1 MSEHELSFRIIPFL
15 DRHMVLPVLENLQ
28 EKKLYKERD
37 LLVAKLEL
45 VSKTSMVDFG
55 IEQYKELYETEDVPK
70 DMQAR
75 RDTVWKKLKSTTK
88 ACGKLLEMLTGTEE
102 KESEADKLR
111 ADKKFNRDYLKSERG
126 ITDDNIEA
134 LYPYAKLTYDCGRY
148 QLAAD
153 TLFYYRLLTTDE
165 ATKFQALWG
174 KLAAEILMVNVDSA
188 LDDLQEL
195 KEALESRTFSEH
207 LQLMQQRTWLIHWGL
222 FIFFSLEELDTAVDF
237 FFQDKIWNT
246 IQTNCPHLLRYVC
259 VAAIIAGKGKKNLMR
274 ELVKVLSEE
283 QQIYS
288 DPVTEFLV
296 EVYVNF
302 DFESAQKKLDDCATI
317 MENDCFMQHIEEGV
331 FLTAARQLIFE
342 CSCRIHSCLD
352 VNSLC
357 ERLQITE
364 DKESRIISMIQES
377 SFDGKIDSEKNL
389 LNMEMKHP
397 AIYAQVLDLERVKT
411 LANRSG
417 QLANQIEKKYMME
430 S

>member
-1 MSEHELSFRIIPFL
+1 
-15 DRHMVLPVLENLQ
+15 MVLPVLENLQ